1 MSFCN
6 YIRWFNHIKLILSKR
21 TMFHLYT
28 IYTLQ
33 RLLLSIKL
41 WSSPPVAISI
51 FAIIFLILSIH
62 LSYFNSTLLP
72 LYDVMAQSDIQTV
85 KYRNL
90 TIDLGNGVSTNAQI
104 SYPATGKGPF
114 PGILL
119 VPGSGATD
127 MNSTLNEDVKP
138 FWQIANY
145 LSERG
150 FEVLRYDKRGV
161 GPNLTIQDSDIWGNM
176 TVTDLINDA
185 EKALNVLSEQPD
197 IDPKSISIIGH
208 SEGTIIV
215 PRVAIDNPADVKNI
229 VLMGV
234 VAQNLI
240 KDILYYQVV
249 DLRSDYATQVLDAN
263 RTGFISIDQMASDP
277 LLDDVVANSSFLN
290 THDVTSAITTI
301 DSIENKSGNQ
311 SNNDDGFL
319 NINTHLEPLLMKEY
333 ENKTAFNLAKCY
345 KIIGCPLW
353 IKSETELET
362 NLSTIGNV
370 SRSIPVLILQG
381 ENDSATPLEQGL
393 LLHQRLDEVN
403 HLDHTLITYP
413 NLGHFFY
420 PSSKWQNGL
429 GPIDPQVLADLYSW
443 LDSHSE

>member
-1 MSFCN
+1 M
-6 YIRWFNHIKLILSKR
+6 ILSSYS
-21 TMFHLYT
+21 TSFN
-28 IYTLQ
+28 
-33 RLLLSIKL
+33 
-41 WSSPPVAISI
+41 IS
-51 FAIIFLILSIH
+51 LISET
-62 LSYFNSTLLP
+62 F
-72 LYDVMAQSDIQTV
+72 AQSDIQTV

-90 TIDLGNGVSTNAQI
+90 TLDLGNGVTTNAQL

-114 PGILL
+114 PGVLL

-127 MNSTLNEDVKP
+127 MNSTLNKDVKP
-138 FWQIANY
+138 FWEIANY

-161 GPNLTIQDSDIWGNM
+161 GPNLTIQDSNVWGNM

-197 IDPKSISIIGH
+197 VDPKSISIIGH

-215 PRVAIDNPADVKNI
+215 PRVAIDNPTKVKNI
-229 VLMGV
+229 VLMGA

-249 DLRSDYATQVLDAN
+249 DLRSDYATQVLDTN
-263 RTGFISIDQMASDP
+263 RTGFVSIDQMASDP
-277 LLDDVVANSSFLN
+277 LLDDVVVNSSLLN
-290 THDVTSAITTI
+290 TRNVTTAILPKDTV
-301 DSIENKSGNQ
+301 ENESGNQ
-311 SNNDDGFL
+311 SGNSGYL
-319 NINTHLEPLLMKEY
+319 NINTQLKPLLIKEY
-333 ENKTAFNLAKCY
+333 ENKIAFDLAKCY
-345 KIIGCPLW
+345 KVIGCPLW
-353 IKSETELET
+353 IKSETNLEP
-362 NLSTIGNV
+362 NLSIIGNV

-381 ENDSATPLEQGL
+381 EHDSATPLEQGL

-403 HLDHTLITYP
+403 HPNHTLITYP

-420 PSSKWQNGL
+420 SSSQWQNGL

-443 LDSHSE
+443 LESHSK

>member
-1 MSFCN
+1 MSGSLFKSAFV
-6 YIRWFNHIKLILSKR
+6 IAFGLVLILS
-21 TMFHLYT
+21 FSLL
-28 IYTLQ
+28 IYLPTSFDLTL
-33 RLLLSIKL
+33 SKF
-41 WSSPPVAISI
+41 PEA
-51 FAIIFLILSIH
+51 F
-62 LSYFNSTLLP
+62 
-72 LYDVMAQSDIQTV
+72 AQSDIQTV
-85 KYRNL
+85 KNKNL
-90 TIDLGNGVSTNAQI
+90 TIDLGNGVTTNAQI

-114 PGILL
+114 PGVLL

-127 MNSTLNEDVKP
+127 MNSTLNKDVKP
-138 FWQIANY
+138 FWEISNY

-161 GPNLTIQDSDIWGNM
+161 GPNLTIQDSNVWGNM

-215 PRVAIDNPADVKNI
+215 PQVAIDNPAKVKNI
-229 VLMGV
+229 VLMGA

-249 DLRSDYATQVLDAN
+249 DLRSDYATQVLDGN
-263 RTGFISIDQMASDP
+263 HTGFVSIDQMVSDP
-277 LLDDVVANSSFLN
+277 LLDDVVVNSSLLN
-290 THDVTSAITTI
+290 THDATNAITAADTV
-301 DSIENKSGNQ
+301 ENGLGNKS
-311 SNNDDGFL
+311 NNSGFL
-319 NINTHLEPLLMKEY
+319 NINTQLKPLLIKEY
-333 ENKTAFNLAKCY
+333 ENKIAFNLSKCY

-353 IKSETELET
+353 IKSETDLET

-403 HLDHTLITYP
+403 HPDHTLITYP

-420 PSSKWQNGL
+420 SSSKWQNGL
-429 GPIDPQVLADLYSW
+429 GPVDPQVLADLYSW
-443 LDSHSE
+443 LDYHSK

>member
-1 MSFCN
+1 M
-6 YIRWFNHIKLILSKR
+6 
-21 TMFHLYT
+21 
-28 IYTLQ
+28 
-33 RLLLSIKL
+33 
-41 WSSPPVAISI
+41 
-51 FAIIFLILSIH
+51 
-62 LSYFNSTLLP
+62 TLLTFSESF
-72 LYDVMAQSDIQTV
+72 AQSNIQTV

-104 SYPATGKGPF
+104 SYPAIGKGPF
-114 PGILL
+114 PGVLL

-127 MNSTLNEDVKP
+127 MNSTLNKDVKP

-161 GPNLTIQDSDIWGNM
+161 GPNLTIQDSNVWGNM

-215 PRVAIDNPADVKNI
+215 PRVAIDNSTKVKNI
-229 VLMGV
+229 VLMGT

-249 DLRSDYATQVLDAN
+249 DLRSNYATQVLDTN
-263 RTGFISIDQMASDP
+263 RTGFVSIDQMASDP
-277 LLDDVVANSSFLN
+277 LLDDVIVNSSLVN
-290 THDVTSAITTI
+290 THNVTNVVKTI
-301 DSIENKSGNQ
+301 DTVENKSGNQ
-311 SNNDDGFL
+311 SNKTGYL
-319 NINTHLEPLLMKEY
+319 NINTQLKPLLIKEY
-333 ENKTAFNLAKCY
+333 ENKIAFDLSKCY

-353 IKSETELET
+353 IKSETTLEP
-362 NLSTIGNV
+362 NLSIIGNI
-370 SRSIPVLILQG
+370 SRSIPILILQG

-393 LLHQRLDEVN
+393 LLQQRLNGVN
-403 HLDHTLITYP
+403 HPDHTLITYP
-413 NLGHFFY
+413 DLGHFFY
-420 PSSKWQNGL
+420 ASSKWQNGL
-429 GPIDPQVLADLYSW
+429 GPIYPQVLTDLYSW
-443 LDSHSE
+443 LDLHSK

>member
-1 MSFCN
+1 MLIYLSPSFN
-6 YIRWFNHIKLILSKR
+6 L
-21 TMFHLYT
+21 
-28 IYTLQ
+28 TL
-33 RLLLSIKL
+33 
-41 WSSPPVAISI
+41 
-51 FAIIFLILSIH
+51 FAFPEA
-62 LSYFNSTLLP
+62 F
-72 LYDVMAQSDIQTV
+72 AQSDIQTV

-104 SYPATGKGPF
+104 SYPATGNGPF

-127 MNSTLNEDVKP
+127 MNSTLNKDVKP
-138 FWQIANY
+138 FWDIANY

-150 FEVLRYDKRGV
+150 FEVLRYDKRGA
-161 GPNLTIQDSDIWGNM
+161 GPNLTIQDSNIWGNM

-215 PRVAIDNPADVKNI
+215 PQVAIDNPTKVKNI
-229 VLMGV
+229 VLMGA

-249 DLRSDYATQVLDAN
+249 DLRSDYATQVLDVN
-263 RTGFISIDQMASDP
+263 HTGFISIDQMASDP
-277 LLDDVVANSSFLN
+277 LLDDVVANSSLLN
-290 THDVTSAITTI
+290 THNVTNAVITT
-301 DSIENKSGNQ
+301 DTVENKSGNQ
-311 SNNDDGFL
+311 SNNSGFL
-319 NINTHLEPLLMKEY
+319 NINTQLKPLLIKEY
-333 ENKTAFNLAKCY
+333 ENKIAFDLSKCY

-362 NLSTIGNV
+362 NLSTIGNM
-370 SRSIPVLILQG
+370 SRSIPILILQG

-393 LLHQRLDEVN
+393 LLNQRLDEVN
-403 HLDHTLITYP
+403 HPDHTLITYP

-420 PSSKWQNGL
+420 SSSKWQNGL
-429 GPIDPQVLADLYSW
+429 GSVDPHVLSDLYSW

>member
-1 MSFCN
+1 LASVF
-6 YIRWFNHIKLILSKR
+6 IVSLGLILTFSMLIYLSASFNPNLLTFSKA
-21 TMFHLYT
+21 F
-28 IYTLQ
+28 
-33 RLLLSIKL
+33 
-41 WSSPPVAISI
+41 
-51 FAIIFLILSIH
+51 
-62 LSYFNSTLLP
+62 
-72 LYDVMAQSDIQTV
+72 AQSDIQTV

-104 SYPATGKGPF
+104 TYPATGKGPF
-114 PGILL
+114 PGVLL

-127 MNSTLNEDVKP
+127 MNSTLNKDVEP
-138 FWQIANY
+138 FWEIANY

-161 GPNLTIQDSDIWGNM
+161 GPNLTIQDSNVWGNM

-215 PRVAIDNPADVKNI
+215 PQVAIDNPTKVKNI
-229 VLMGV
+229 VLMGA

-249 DLRSDYATQVLDAN
+249 DLRFNYASEVLDVN
-263 RTGFISIDQMASDP
+263 RTGFVSIDQMTSDP
-277 LLDDVVANSSFLN
+277 LLDDVVINSSLSN
-290 THDVTSAITTI
+290 THNVTNAVRETDT
-301 DSIENKSGNQ
+301 IENESGNP
-311 SNNDDGFL
+311 SNNSGLL
-319 NINTHLEPLLMKEY
+319 NINTQLKPLLIKEY
-333 ENKTAFNLAKCY
+333 ENKIAFDLVKCY

-353 IKSETELET
+353 IKSETNLEP

-370 SRSIPVLILQG
+370 SRSIPILILQG
-381 ENDSATPLEQGL
+381 EHDSATPLEQGL

-403 HLDHTLITYP
+403 HPDHTLITYP

-420 PSSKWQNGL
+420 SSSKWQTGL
-429 GPIDPQVLADLYSW
+429 GPVDPQVLADLYSW
-443 LDSHSE
+443 LDSHSD

>member
-1 MSFCN
+1 LSRPLFKSAFV
-6 YIRWFNHIKLILSKR
+6 IAFGLILILSFSLLICLS
-21 TMFHLYT
+21 TSFNL
-28 IYTLQ
+28 TLSKFPEA
-33 RLLLSIKL
+33 L
-41 WSSPPVAISI
+41 
-51 FAIIFLILSIH
+51 
-62 LSYFNSTLLP
+62 
-72 LYDVMAQSDIQTV
+72 AQSDIQTV

-114 PGILL
+114 PGVLL

-127 MNSTLNEDVKP
+127 MNSTLNKDVNP
-138 FWQIANY
+138 FWEISNY

-161 GPNLTIQDSDIWGNM
+161 GPNLTIQDSNVWGNM
-176 TVTDLINDA
+176 TVTDLRNDA

-215 PRVAIDNPADVKNI
+215 PQVAIDNPTKVKNI
-229 VLMGV
+229 VLMGA

-249 DLRSDYATQVLDAN
+249 DLRSDYATQVLDVN
-263 RTGFISIDQMASDP
+263 HTGSVSIDQMASDP
-277 LLDDVVANSSFLN
+277 LLDDVVVNSSLLN
-290 THDVTSAITTI
+290 TNNVTNAITTA
-301 DSIENKSGNQ
+301 DTAENKSGNQ
-311 SNNDDGFL
+311 SNNSGFL
-319 NINTHLEPLLMKEY
+319 NINTQLKPLLIKEY
-333 ENKTAFNLAKCY
+333 ENKTAFNLSKCY
-345 KIIGCPLW
+345 QVIGCPIW
-353 IKSETELET
+353 IKSETDSEL

-403 HLDHTLITYP
+403 HPDHTLITYP

-420 PSSKWQNGL
+420 SSSKWQNGL

-443 LDSHSE
+443 LDYHSK

>member
-1 MSFCN
+1 MLIYLSTSFN
-6 YIRWFNHIKLILSKR
+6 PTLLTLSKA
-21 TMFHLYT
+21 F
-28 IYTLQ
+28 
-33 RLLLSIKL
+33 
-41 WSSPPVAISI
+41 
-51 FAIIFLILSIH
+51 
-62 LSYFNSTLLP
+62 
-72 LYDVMAQSDIQTV
+72 AQSDIQTV

-104 SYPATGKGPF
+104 TYPATGKGPF
-114 PGILL
+114 PGVLL

-127 MNSTLNEDVKP
+127 MNSTLNKDVQP
-138 FWQIANY
+138 FWEIANY

-161 GPNLTIQDSDIWGNM
+161 GPNLTIQDSNVWGNM

-215 PRVAIDNPADVKNI
+215 PQVAIDNPTKVKNI
-229 VLMGV
+229 VLMGA

-249 DLRSDYATQVLDAN
+249 DLRFNYASEVLDVN
-263 RTGFISIDQMASDP
+263 RTGFVSIDQMTSDP
-277 LLDDVVANSSFLN
+277 LLDDVVINSSLSN
-290 THDVTSAITTI
+290 THNVTNAVRETDT
-301 DSIENKSGNQ
+301 IENESGNP
-311 SNNDDGFL
+311 SNNSGLL
-319 NINTHLEPLLMKEY
+319 NINTQLKPLLIKEY
-333 ENKTAFNLAKCY
+333 ENKIAFDLVKCY

-353 IKSETELET
+353 IKSETNLEP

-370 SRSIPVLILQG
+370 SRSIPILILQG
-381 ENDSATPLEQGL
+381 EHDSATPLEQGL

-403 HLDHTLITYP
+403 HPDHTLITYP

-420 PSSKWQNGL
+420 SSSKWQNGL
-429 GPIDPQVLADLYSW
+429 GPVDPRVLADLYSW
-443 LDSHSE
+443 LDSHSD